1 MERKTI
7 RRTVTVSGTNVWRR
21 ERAALT
27 LAPALPDSGIVING
41 IPAVTRYAWSFEH
54 STCLRRGRVHIKM
67 IEHLLAACAGL
78 GITDVAVT
86 LDSDELPLLDGSSLP
101 FVRAIRRAGMTDSG
115 VAARPLVLIR
125 PVMVEGP
132 RGFAAAVPAAH
143 VRLTA
148 LIDPPAVPEPQVFS
162 SPITPAVFARAIAPA
177 RTFGPSPDSP
187 AETRR
192 ALGLP
197 FALRRW
203 NGLLFPARP
212 RLPQEPCRHKLL
224 DLLGDLALLGRP
236 LCAEVFAFRP
246 GHRQNLALARAI
258 EREME
263 N

>member
-1 MERKTI
+1 M
-7 RRTVTVSGTNVWRR
+7 SGTNVWRR
-21 ERAALT
+21 TRVTLT
-27 LAPALPDSGIVING
+27 LAPALPGSGIVING
-41 IPAVTRYAWSFEH
+41 IPATTRNAWNFEH
-54 STCLRRGRVHIKM
+54 STCLRRGRNHVKM
-67 IEHLLAACAGL
+67 VEHLLAACTGL
-78 GITDVAVT
+78 GMTDLAVT

-101 FVRAIRRAGMTDSG
+101 FLRAIQRAGLADIGIAT
-115 VAARPLVLIR
+115 RPLVLLR

-132 RGFAAAVPAAH
+132 KGFAAAVPAR
-143 VRLTA
+143 RLHATV
-148 LIDPPAVPEPQVFS
+148 LIDPPAVPEPQLFS
-162 SPITPAVFARAIAPA
+162 SPVTPAVFARAIAPA

-187 AETRR
+187 ATTRR

-236 LCAEVFAFRP
+236 LCAEVLAFRP
-246 GHRQNLALARAI
+246 GHRQNLALVRAI